1 MTEVKSRYFA
11 MDEDAR
17 ETLKK
22 RARLRYMREPE
33 RHRLKR
39 YLHCL
44 NAGKVQCPKQSTL
57 MRHGIEPLGDGS
69 FGVSVNSWEEKT

>member
-1 MTEVKSRYFA
+1 MTEVSRYFA
-11 MDEDAR
+11 MDDDAR

-22 RARLRYMREPE
+22 RARIRYMLDPE

-39 YLHCL
+39 YLRCL

-57 MRHGIEPLGDGS
+57 LRHGIEPKEDGS